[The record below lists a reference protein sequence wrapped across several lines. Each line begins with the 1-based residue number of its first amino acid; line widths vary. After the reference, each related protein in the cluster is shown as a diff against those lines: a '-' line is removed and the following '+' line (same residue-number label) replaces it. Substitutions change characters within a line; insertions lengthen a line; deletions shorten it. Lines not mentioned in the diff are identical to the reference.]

1 MSTGQK
7 LLDSIA
13 GWFHDIVSTASVK
26 TAISVFL
33 ILVIGAALV
42 RIVFIMTRRFSRKV
56 LPKRSAST
64 LDRLIKYGGY
74 TLVVLMATKKAGFDV
89 SALLGAAGIA
99 GIAIGFAA
107 QTSVA
112 NIISGLFLFSEK
124 LFSEGDILQVDNIT
138 GEVKTVDLM
147 CIRLKTF
154 DGRLV
159 RVPNETLIKSNI
171 INISYFPQR
180 RFDLWLS
187 LSNDSDLRLAMSIIQ
202 HVVDAEPLALKE
214 PAPILLLDAITPDG
228 TNLLVGVWFLQK
240 NFTAIKNSLI
250 PTILDSLA
258 KQGIKPQARKVEIQ
272 EALKSGSTGPSNAG
286 EIATSSAISKKP

>member
-7 LLDSIA
+7 LLDSVA
-13 GWFHDIVSTASVK
+13 GWFHDIVSADSVK
-26 TAISVFL
+26 IAISVFL
-33 ILVIGAALV
+33 ILVLGLALV

-124 LFSEGDILQVDNIT
+124 LFSEGDILQVDSIT
-138 GEVKTVDLM
+138 GVVKTVDLM
-147 CIRLKTF
+147 CVRLQTF

-159 RVPNETLIKSNI
+159 RVPNETLIKTNI

-187 LSNDSDLRLAMSIIQ
+187 LPNDSDLRLAMSCIQ
-202 HVVDAEPLALKE
+202 RVLDAEPLALKD
-214 PAPILLLDAITPDG
+214 PAPIQILDAITPDG
-228 TNLLVGVWFLQK
+228 TNLLVGV
-240 NFTAIKNSLI
+240 
-250 PTILDSLA
+250 
-258 KQGIKPQARKVEIQ
+258 
-272 EALKSGSTGPSNAG
+272 
-286 EIATSSAISKKP
+286 

>member
-7 LLDSIA
+7 LLDSVA
-13 GWFHDIVSTASVK
+13 GWFHDIVSADSVK

-33 ILVIGAALV
+33 ILVLGLALV

-124 LFSEGDILQVDNIT
+124 LFSEGDILQVDSIT
-138 GEVKTVDLM
+138 GVVKTVDLM
-147 CIRLKTF
+147 CVRLQTF

-159 RVPNETLIKSNI
+159 RVPNETLIKTNI

-187 LSNDSDLRLAMSIIQ
+187 LPNDSDLRLAMSCIQ
-202 HVVDAEPLALKE
+202 RVLDAEPLALKD
-214 PAPILLLDAITPDG
+214 PAPIQILDAITPDG
-228 TNLLVGVWFLQK
+228 TNLLVGVWFLQE
-240 NFTAIKNSLI
+240 NLRAIKNSLI
-250 PTILDSLA
+250 PAVLSALA
-258 KQGIKPQARKVEIQ
+258 EKGIKPQARRIEVQ
-272 EALKSGSTGPSNAG
+272 E
-286 EIATSSAISKKP
+286 TSSAAIVSPRS

>member
-7 LLDSIA
+7 LLDSIT
-13 GWFHDIVSTASVK
+13 GWFNDVVSADSVK
-26 TAISVFL
+26 TAIAVFL
-33 ILVIGAALV
+33 TLVIGVALV

-124 LFSEGDILQVDNIT
+124 LFSEGDILQVDSIT
-138 GEVKTVDLM
+138 GVVKTVDLM
-147 CIRLKTF
+147 CIRLQTF

-159 RVPNETLIKSNI
+159 RVPNETLIKTNI

-187 LSNDSDLRLAMSIIQ
+187 LPNDSDLKLAMSCIQ
-202 HVVDAEPLALKE
+202 KVVDAEVLALKD
-214 PAPILLLDAITPDG
+214 PAPVLVLDAITPDG
-228 TNLLVGVWFLQK
+228 TNLLVGVWFLQE
-240 NFTAIKNSLI
+240 NLGAIKNSLI
-250 PTILDSLA
+250 PAVLSALA
-258 KQGIKPQARKVEIQ
+258 EKGIKPQARRFEIQ
-272 EALKSGSTGPSNAG
+272 EPAKSAG
-286 EIATSSAISKKP
+286 LLSAQSSDSAGTSESPKDF

>member
-1 MSTGQK
+1 MNTGQK

-13 GWFHDIVSTASVK
+13 SWLHDIVSADSVK
-26 TAISVFL
+26 TALSVFL
-33 ILVIGAALV
+33 ILIIGLALV

-124 LFSEGDILQVDNIT
+124 LFSEGDTLQVDGIT
-138 GEVKTVDLM
+138 GVIKTVDLM
-147 CIRLKTF
+147 CIRLQTF

-159 RVPNETLIKSNI
+159 RVPNETLIKTNI

-187 LSNDSDLRLAMSIIQ
+187 LPNDSDLRLAMNCIRQ
-202 HVVDAEPLALKE
+202 VLDAEPLVLKD
-214 PAPILLLDAITPDG
+214 PAPALVLDAITLDG
-228 TNLLVGVWFLQK
+228 TNLLVGAWFLQE
-240 NFTAIKNSLI
+240 NLAAVKNSLI
-250 PTILDSLA
+250 PAVLSALA
-258 KQGIKPQARKVEIQ
+258 EKGIQPQARRFEVQ
-272 EALKSGSTGPSNAG
+272 EPLKTGAAG
-286 EIATSSAISKKP
+286 KP

>member
-1 MSTGQK
+1 MNTGQK
-7 LLDSIA
+7 LLDSVA
-13 GWFHDIVSTASVK
+13 GWFHDIVSADSVK

-33 ILVIGAALV
+33 ILVLGLALV

-124 LFSEGDILQVDNIT
+124 LFSEGDILQVDSIT
-138 GEVKTVDLM
+138 GVVKTVDLM
-147 CIRLKTF
+147 CVRLQTF

-159 RVPNETLIKSNI
+159 RVPNETLIKTNI

-187 LSNDSDLRLAMSIIQ
+187 LPNDSDLRLAMSCIQ
-202 HVVDAEPLALKE
+202 RVLDAEPLALKD
-214 PAPILLLDAITPDG
+214 PAPIQILDAITPDG
-228 TNLLVGVWFLQK
+228 TNLLVGVWFLQE
-240 NFTAIKNSLI
+240 NLGAIKNSLI
-250 PTILDSLA
+250 PAVLSALA
-258 KQGIKPQARKVEIQ
+258 EKGIKPQARRIEVQ
-272 EALKSGSTGPSNAG
+272 E
-286 EIATSSAISKKP
+286 TSSAAIVSPRS

>member
-7 LLDSIA
+7 LLDSVA
-13 GWFHDIVSTASVK
+13 GWFHDIVSADSVK

-33 ILVIGAALV
+33 ILVLGLALV

-124 LFSEGDILQVDNIT
+124 LFSEGDILQVDSIT
-138 GEVKTVDLM
+138 GVVKTVDLM
-147 CIRLKTF
+147 CVRLQTF

-159 RVPNETLIKSNI
+159 RVPNETLIKTNI

-187 LSNDSDLRLAMSIIQ
+187 LPNDSDLRLAMSCIQ
-202 HVVDAEPLALKE
+202 RVLDAEPLALKD
-214 PAPILLLDAITPDG
+214 PAPIQILDAITPDG
-228 TNLLVGVWFLQK
+228 TNLLVGVWFLQE
-240 NFTAIKNSLI
+240 NLGAIKNSLI
-250 PTILDSLA
+250 PAVLSALA
-258 KQGIKPQARKVEIQ
+258 EKGIKPQARRIEVQ
-272 EALKSGSTGPSNAG
+272 E
-286 EIATSSAISKKP
+286 TSSAAIVSPRS

>member
-13 GWFHDIVSTASVK
+13 GWFQDFVSADSVK
-26 TAISVFL
+26 TAISVFF
-33 ILVIGAALV
+33 ILVIGVTLV

-64 LDRLIKYGGY
+64 LDKLIKYGGY
-74 TLVVLMATKKAGFDV
+74 TIVALMAIKKAGVDV

-124 LFSEGDILQVDNIT
+124 LFSEGDILQVDTIT
-138 GEVKTVDLM
+138 GVVKTVDLM
-147 CIRLKTF
+147 CIRLQTF

-159 RVPNETLIKSNI
+159 RVPNETLIKTNI

-187 LSNDSDLRLAMSIIQ
+187 LPNDCDLRLAMDSIQ
-202 HVVDAEPLALKE
+202 HVIDSEALALKE
-214 PAPILLLDAITPDG
+214 PAPLIVLDAITPDG
-228 TNLLVGVWFLQK
+228 TNLLVGVWFLQE
-240 NFTAIKNSLI
+240 NLAAIKNNLI
-250 PTILDSLA
+250 PAILSALA
-258 KQGIKPQARKVEIQ
+258 EKGIQPQARRLEIQ
-272 EALKSGSTGPSNAG
+272 EPVKSGGLQPVQ
-286 EIATSSAISKKP
+286 SSDSVGSSEFFKKT

>member
-1 MSTGQK
+1 MDTGQR
-7 LLDSIA
+7 LLDSIT
-13 GWFHDIVSTASVK
+13 GWFSEIVSAESVR

-33 ILVIGAALV
+33 VLVVGIALV

-124 LFSEGDILQVDNIT
+124 LFSEGDTLQVDTIT
-138 GEVKTVDLM
+138 GVVKTVDLM
-147 CIRLKTF
+147 CIRLQTF

-159 RVPNETLIKSNI
+159 RVPNETLIKTNI
-171 INISYFPQR
+171 INISYYPQR

-187 LSNDSDLRLAMSIIQ
+187 LPNDSDLRLAMSCIQ
-202 HVVDAEPLALKE
+202 KVVDAEPLALKN
-214 PAPILLLDAITPDG
+214 PAPILVLDAITPDG
-228 TNLLVGVWFLQK
+228 TTLLVGVWFLQE
-240 NFTAIKNSLI
+240 NLGAIKNSLI
-250 PTILDSLA
+250 PAVLSALSEN
-258 KQGIKPQARKVEIQ
+258 GIKPQARRFEIQ
-272 EALKSGSTGPSNAG
+272 GTQPSAA
-286 EIATSSAISKKP
+286 ESSRS

>member
-7 LLDSIA
+7 LLDSAA
-13 GWFHDIVSTASVK
+13 GWFHDIVSADSVK

-33 ILVIGAALV
+33 ILVLGLALV

-124 LFSEGDILQVDNIT
+124 LFSEGDILQVDSIT
-138 GEVKTVDLM
+138 GVVKTVDLM
-147 CIRLKTF
+147 CIRLQTF

-159 RVPNETLIKSNI
+159 RVPNETLIKTNI

-187 LSNDSDLRLAMSIIQ
+187 LPNDSDLRLAMSCIQ
-202 HVVDAEPLALKE
+202 QVLDAEPLALKE
-214 PAPILLLDAITPDG
+214 PAPIQILDAITPDG
-228 TNLLVGVWFLQK
+228 TNLLVGVWFLQE
-240 NFTAIKNSLI
+240 NLGAIKNSLI
-250 PTILDSLA
+250 PAVLSALA
-258 KQGIKPQARKVEIQ
+258 EKGIKPQARRIEVQ
-272 EALKSGSTGPSNAG
+272 ETPSA
-286 EIATSSAISKKP
+286 AIVSPRS

>member
-7 LLDSIA
+7 LLDSVA
-13 GWFHDIVSTASVK
+13 GWFHDIVSADSVK

-33 ILVIGAALV
+33 ILVLGLALV

-124 LFSEGDILQVDNIT
+124 LFSEGDILQVDSIT
-138 GEVKTVDLM
+138 GVVKTVDLM
-147 CIRLKTF
+147 CVRLQTF

-159 RVPNETLIKSNI
+159 RVPNETLIKTNI

-187 LSNDSDLRLAMSIIQ
+187 LPNDSDLRLAMSCIQ
-202 HVVDAEPLALKE
+202 RVLDAEPLALKD
-214 PAPILLLDAITPDG
+214 PAPIQILDAITPDG
-228 TNLLVGVWFLQK
+228 TNLLFGVWFLQE
-240 NFTAIKNSLI
+240 NLGAIKNSLI
-250 PTILDSLA
+250 PAVLSALA
-258 KQGIKPQARKVEIQ
+258 EKGIKPQARRIEVQ
-272 EALKSGSTGPSNAG
+272 E
-286 EIATSSAISKKP
+286 TSSAAIVSPRS